1 MNPLLSQLQPYPFE
15 RLRQLFNGIT
25 PNPAY
30 RPISLG
36 IGEPQHPTPAFIK
49 DALDA
54 AVRSTPSAL
63 AAYPATAGSPALRK
77 AFAAWLQRRYG
88 LAMDPATQMLPVN
101 GSREAL
107 FALAQTVI
115 DPSPGTRP
123 PPGGPK
129 AGDARSEGSEAHE
142 VANVGVP
149 FVVCPNPFYQIY
161 EGAAILSGARPW
173 FVPAVASKNFAQDWD
188 SVPESVWANTQLLF
202 VCSPG
207 NPTGAVMPLD
217 EWKKLFDLSDRHGF
231 VIASDECYSEIYFRD
246 DDKGGPP
253 LGGLEAAA
261 KLGRDDFKNLISF
274 TSLSKRS
281 NVPGMRSGFVAGDAT
296 IIKQFLL
303 YRTYHGSA
311 MSPVVQSA
319 SAVAWADEAHVV
331 DNRDMYRKKFA
342 QVTPVLASV
351 LDVALPDA
359 GFYLWA
365 SVPTKKGGSKGG
377 SQGGLIANN
386 DTPATPGDDVEFAR
400 ELFALYNVTVLPGSY
415 LARDGNA
422 LDASGS
428 AISTTLSGHNPGAG
442 RIRMA
447 LVAETAECL
456 EAAHRIVQFV
466 KSRS

>member
-1 MNPLLSQLQPYPFE
+1 MNPHLSQLQPYPFE
-15 RLRQLFNGIT
+15 RLRQLFNGIP
-25 PNPAY
+25 PNSAL

-36 IGEPQHPTPAFIK
+36 IGEPQHPTPGFIQ

-54 AVRSTPSAL
+54 AVRSVPSGL
-63 AAYPATAGSPALRK
+63 AAYPATAGTLSLRE
-77 AFAAWLQRRYG
+77 AFAAWLQRRYS
-88 LAMDPATQMLPVN
+88 LQLDPATQMLPVN

-107 FALAQTVI
+107 FALAQTLI
-115 DPSPGTRP
+115 DPGKQQLGSP
-123 PPGGPK
+123 
-129 AGDARSEGSEAHE
+129 
-142 VANVGVP
+142 P

-161 EGAAILSGARPW
+161 EGAAILAGARPW
-173 FVPAVASKNFAQDWD
+173 FVPAVASRNFAQDWD

-207 NPTGAVMPLD
+207 NPTGAVMPLA
-217 EWKKLFDLSDRHGF
+217 EWQKLFDLSDRYGF

-246 DDKGGPP
+246 EPP

-261 KLGRDDFKNLISF
+261 KLGRHDFKNLISF

-281 NVPGMRSGFVAGDAT
+281 NVPGLRSGFVAGDAA

-319 SAVAWADEAHVV
+319 SAVAWADEAHVMA
-331 DNRDMYRKKFA
+331 NRDLYRRKFA
-342 QVTPVLASV
+342 EVTPVLASV

-365 SVPTKKGGSKGG
+365 VAPG
-377 SQGGLIANN
+377 
-386 DTPATPGDDVEFAR
+386 GDDVAFAR

-415 LARDGNA
+415 LARDASA
-422 LDASGS
+422 LAP
-428 AISTTLSGHNPGAG
+428 ATTGTGPAGAGTEPPVKGQNPGVG

-466 KSRS
+466 KSRSQ